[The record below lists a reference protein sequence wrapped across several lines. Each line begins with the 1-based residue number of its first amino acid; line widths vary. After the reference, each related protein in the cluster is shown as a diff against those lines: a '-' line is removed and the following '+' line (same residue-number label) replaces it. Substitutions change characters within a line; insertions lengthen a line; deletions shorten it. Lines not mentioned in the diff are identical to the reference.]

1 MKPITVQHLDC
12 VPLPTNA
19 LLTIMPDYKSIQL
32 RLEGKWASFIAAAG
46 ITGFFDTTARVACK
60 LSHPHVSVTE

>member
-1 MKPITVQHLDC
+1 
-12 VPLPTNA
+12 
-19 LLTIMPDYKSIQL
+19 MPDYKSIQL